1 MASCD
6 TQRIVGSIK
15 DSLSTGDTKAKNCAL
30 KHIYTFLSSHKSDI
44 KLLRASVSK
53 ELSKTL
59 VFFFSTSGNIWCK
72 CLRKCESCL
81 WWGNYW
87 KISSFCLSI
96 NSMISRIEGQKSNFK
111 ICILRVFILVIMPF
125 IRNVVYS
132 VDQFMFLV
140 SLLFIF
146 LKQERCKA
154 PFHCVLTQRSLR
166 YCSAKENNF
175 FSQSLLPSSLQEKSF
190 HLPNNF

>member
-1 MASCD
+1 
-6 TQRIVGSIK
+6 
-15 DSLSTGDTKAKNCAL
+15 
-30 KHIYTFLSSHKSDI
+30 
-44 KLLRASVSK
+44 
-53 ELSKTL
+53 
-59 VFFFSTSGNIWCK
+59 
-72 CLRKCESCL
+72 
-81 WWGNYW
+81 
-87 KISSFCLSI
+87 
-96 NSMISRIEGQKSNFK
+96 MISPIEGQKSNFK

-146 LKQERCKA
+146 LKRERCKA

-190 HLPNNF
+190 TSQTTSKNTFFSFLLTALLKLVGRISLSLFLIPKFPFGSQRALPSLPG